1 MQDLN
6 ETLLGNIAQIESPN
20 ARVVTH
26 FSGEFSTYKSLN
38 ALLDSLKEMRTDS
51 QLTTFKQRIAES
63 IELYKSDDSVYTRP
77 EKAQKTVDE
86 SYAKKRKFADFKK
99 RGGIRSLLNNEE
111 LVELKNVLSDL
122 NNALSL
128 EAEIFNIDT
137 PVYAYNLK
145 EKKAEFKRKTIDLTK
160 KINSMFSDLYGED
173 APLITLSV
181 PAKRLSKNERYLR
194 GTNEEKLNESVD
206 SLLAFSEIQMD
217 KYLSKDIWMAKRIY
231 NMARNANTAY
241 EFNLGL
247 SKITANQFNTLMD
260 NFKYNQS
267 LLAQSVKEQSQKDL
281 NSSQNAETKK
291 AKSIIQYL
299 EQNFDGKLGEFTV
312 RYLNNNVYVTS
323 VINERLYGLV
333 SSDMWDIK
341 KFLDYVKQVNP
352 SLLDIDTSFLL
363 FTEQQNTFTALKQK
377 ALDKKE
383 ELEKDYGKIEDEVK
397 QTLDVELN
405 YFTPLVHHLI
415 QKHIN
420 QYGKD
425 FPMYFSGFEITK
437 LTQNNDRTALI
448 YAGKDEINIVDK
460 NEFTF
465 NEVIF
470 KQYQGERTVLSEEYD
485 ISVKEL
491 DKNTKGLYHNDLLIG
506 KVSKGNNGLILEK
519 DGIIT
524 QTNETQIS
532 PIIRKIKV
540 DNVGIVSAK
549 YEKFEGSIRT
559 LISKQ
564 EYEKAYQQ
572 ATERR
577 AKEIKFEA
585 ILDIGILNSSEEGID
600 SEKSIK
606 KLSDKELEEGIKK
619 LNDYKKQSKQNLDRV
634 VNTIMNISNSKPIET
649 GAIYNAMTQISGVK
663 LIWENKVEGLKG
675 EPGGY
680 KVDLTNYNYNTP
692 VLYGLQTPQPP
703 VSTNMPTTMFSR
715 KDAKF
720 VSNRFIRLERQ
731 YDFIRDI
738 QNDPEYGKMSI
749 PEKKSYVA
757 SKHFQEIL
765 PSIEGLNSVT
775 VEGNRIYLSQTKR
788 VKSSAELYNYA
799 LKLKENI
806 NAMFPLVSYN
816 PPAYVRELSNG
827 QMLIEFDLNGRYT
840 VPFLE
845 VIETLAEEE
854 IRAEMELFDIHE
866 NLARDEAGIMQ
877 KIESANEF
885 LIDGEVLAL
894 NARMFQKNFNLIQAL
909 KNPNIKQYTEVL
921 NKLVAR
927 FPGVTWKWD
936 TDLEQVGRVDFATGE
951 IIVNPNLIKEDTP
964 WHEFGHFAVRAIR
977 KSNPELFEQLKKE
990 IQKLHDESP
999 TSSAYT
1005 FVQDIYPDYVGTD
1018 SFWEEAIV
1026 TELGRQATTKANR
1039 GLFDKIFDWFKSLLK
1054 SFNVGVSQVSNMS
1067 NLVDSLV
1074 DPANIFDVIPTNT
1087 AIADYMF
1094 QRIIPTEL
1102 VDSLTQYVRTTPDAP
1117 FEFQNYADKIKTY
1130 AAAISDS
1137 EFKKILD
1144 TNKYLG
1150 YGSESLQ
1157 RALSAIKEIKD
1168 IVTKEDVAAS
1178 VMELADYMQ
1187 YSSYYLTG
1195 LIRHIDNLVEDPDVP
1210 SGKKLGDIDRAHRQ
1224 ALSFEK
1230 HLQKFSQLISTQKA
1244 TQMYREETSKNPF
1257 LKNFVTIEL
1266 AINNIKK
1273 RYSELIIDP
1282 VLTELTD
1289 SLALQKIDLEQSFND
1304 QIDKLKTRQQT
1315 PKIIQRIATLEK
1327 EKNESIPTRENIKRF
1342 ISDGAWIAKNSSW
1355 FSSFNSA
1362 MSTKNPTI
1370 QMVSQ
1375 YIRGINNEFQ
1385 ENLKPIAGDWQNL
1398 MDEVA
1403 AEEGGFLAA
1412 VMTPKEVFKNYL
1424 RETKSY
1430 EVIDGQLVKDKE
1442 VLSLN
1447 IKVKTVEL
1455 LNRSTELN
1463 YLVEYGETQE
1473 IQNQAEEDLKKF
1485 YEDYTERPFT
1495 EEYYAIQKLLPDDIK
1510 KKRNNLYQEISA
1522 IREEFG
1528 VGEIDDN
1535 TIIQL
1540 KEKQKELDEL
1550 ERLYTPDGEFK
1561 TGKEYD
1567 DALAIQKWKE
1577 NKRNLSVIGYVL
1589 GDDSK
1594 NVFEK
1599 VLADKKSKLAKGL
1612 MTIESYNNWAAVHT
1626 RTIYTQE
1633 FYDTRQEILDEIN
1646 ELLKDKGSINDLY
1659 SNLFNLLGGNKD
1671 KNGIYNPIDITEKQV
1686 IKSKELEEE
1695 IESIKAFLKKESP
1708 LDKNVKEKLSE
1719 LIEELQELQ
1728 SNVNSEYYTTAVETQ
1743 VNTIRTRIETEN
1755 LDLDQD
1761 SIEKLVTI
1769 AFKNS
1774 TWYKNNHIIKNRYD
1788 PDLNT
1793 TVEVMEPIFMW
1804 RVTRPNDLKYIEK
1817 DAPSFLWYKAV
1828 VNTEFK
1834 NPNYKPGEVTFKD
1847 VTGGEYYNEAYDNL
1861 SEKRRKLLDRMRDL
1875 HYQSQE
1881 GLYRKDKL
1889 GDLIPGMKKTR
1900 GEFIDQIKLKKNIVK
1915 TYFKNV
1921 TSYFS
1926 GDREAFSDEE
1936 DIFGAAYQVD
1946 AFGDPVTRESRRLF
1960 NRYARTLAL
1969 EEQSYDIMT
1978 AMASYATSSER
1989 FRVMRKYQSTVLTME
2004 NVVVGAAKESDSTKV
2019 IKDLIDREL
2028 YGKSLESD
2036 TPLKKVSN
2044 SIFSGISSFAGFKV
2058 LGFNLINL
2066 PQNWISG
2073 HLKIYSQLGFYH
2085 LTSKDLIKAHA
2096 DTAGIS
2102 QEFYLSYNQFGA
2114 KPYRLSL
2121 VDYCVGTQGIA
2132 NQASEL
2138 NNKGLAKYGKV
2149 LKTVATARDFTEFD
2163 IAAVTTYTFLNK
2175 YRVNKKN
2182 SSETV
2187 PLKDAFELKDGI
2199 IQVKDTVDVSPAFI
2213 NKLRNNIQK
2222 ANERAQGIY
2231 ALSAQPTASK
2241 YAWFRSLL
2249 FLKKWVIPDL
2259 KSTWGGETIHYG
2271 EGIRTIGSHRAAIR
2285 FLKDFIYYDNGNMYQ
2300 TWKYSADFE
2309 KAGLKQF
2316 AIQWSIFT
2324 ILSNLLV
2331 QMSLRFK
2338 CEEDDVA
2345 DWKDYVCLGLK
2356 RVLNEAEGVFTLW
2369 GLNEAIFTWV
2379 SEKANGVGFADKL
2392 FWNLLGPL
2400 SVFRKFATDEDL
2412 WTTEPYYRYRSN
2424 SNKIDW
2430 DKTHPMQAGQP
2441 GLAVLAMDVLGL
2453 KGMFVGPKSIEFQ
2466 NRAFNDYSP
2475 KTYTKELVTR
2485 YKKDHK
2491 GLEVMPTRTPLA
2503 QELKLFKKEIKELQR
2518 KASKYL
2524 ERGEPIPL
2532 EIQEKALRLR
2542 DQFQKR
2548 VEKIKSGKDN
2558 SSTPIAYP
2566 FMNIF
2571 GDRKGLDITPNYE
2584 EPDEE
2589 PDEE

>member
-1 MQDLN
+1 
-6 ETLLGNIAQIESPN
+6 
-20 ARVVTH
+20 
-26 FSGEFSTYKSLN
+26 
-38 ALLDSLKEMRTDS
+38 
-51 QLTTFKQRIAES
+51 
-63 IELYKSDDSVYTRP
+63 
-77 EKAQKTVDE
+77 
-86 SYAKKRKFADFKK
+86 
-99 RGGIRSLLNNEE
+99 
-111 LVELKNVLSDL
+111 
-122 NNALSL
+122 
-128 EAEIFNIDT
+128 
-137 PVYAYNLK
+137 
-145 EKKAEFKRKTIDLTK
+145 
-160 KINSMFSDLYGED
+160 
-173 APLITLSV
+173 
-181 PAKRLSKNERYLR
+181 
-194 GTNEEKLNESVD
+194 
-206 SLLAFSEIQMD
+206 
-217 KYLSKDIWMAKRIY
+217 
-231 NMARNANTAY
+231 
-241 EFNLGL
+241 
-247 SKITANQFNTLMD
+247 
-260 NFKYNQS
+260 
-267 LLAQSVKEQSQKDL
+267 
-281 NSSQNAETKK
+281 
-291 AKSIIQYL
+291 
-299 EQNFDGKLGEFTV
+299 
-312 RYLNNNVYVTS
+312 
-323 VINERLYGLV
+323 
-333 SSDMWDIK
+333 
-341 KFLDYVKQVNP
+341 
-352 SLLDIDTSFLL
+352 
-363 FTEQQNTFTALKQK
+363 
-377 ALDKKE
+377 
-383 ELEKDYGKIEDEVK
+383 
-397 QTLDVELN
+397 
-405 YFTPLVHHLI
+405 
-415 QKHIN
+415 
-420 QYGKD
+420 
-425 FPMYFSGFEITK
+425 
-437 LTQNNDRTALI
+437 
-448 YAGKDEINIVDK
+448 
-460 NEFTF
+460 
-465 NEVIF
+465 
-470 KQYQGERTVLSEEYD
+470 
-485 ISVKEL
+485 
-491 DKNTKGLYHNDLLIG
+491 
-506 KVSKGNNGLILEK
+506 
-519 DGIIT
+519 
-524 QTNETQIS
+524 
-532 PIIRKIKV
+532 
-540 DNVGIVSAK
+540 
-549 YEKFEGSIRT
+549 
-559 LISKQ
+559 
-564 EYEKAYQQ
+564 
-572 ATERR
+572 
-577 AKEIKFEA
+577 
-585 ILDIGILNSSEEGID
+585 
-600 SEKSIK
+600 
-606 KLSDKELEEGIKK
+606 
-619 LNDYKKQSKQNLDRV
+619 
-634 VNTIMNISNSKPIET
+634 
-649 GAIYNAMTQISGVK
+649 
-663 LIWENKVEGLKG
+663 
-675 EPGGY
+675 
-680 KVDLTNYNYNTP
+680 
-692 VLYGLQTPQPP
+692 
-703 VSTNMPTTMFSR
+703 
-715 KDAKF
+715 
-720 VSNRFIRLERQ
+720 
-731 YDFIRDI
+731 
-738 QNDPEYGKMSI
+738 
-749 PEKKSYVA
+749 
-757 SKHFQEIL
+757 
-765 PSIEGLNSVT
+765 
-775 VEGNRIYLSQTKR
+775 
-788 VKSSAELYNYA
+788 
-799 LKLKENI
+799 
-806 NAMFPLVSYN
+806 
-816 PPAYVRELSNG
+816 
-827 QMLIEFDLNGRYT
+827 
-840 VPFLE
+840 
-845 VIETLAEEE
+845 
-854 IRAEMELFDIHE
+854 
-866 NLARDEAGIMQ
+866 
-877 KIESANEF
+877 
-885 LIDGEVLAL
+885 
-894 NARMFQKNFNLIQAL
+894 
-909 KNPNIKQYTEVL
+909 
-921 NKLVAR
+921 
-927 FPGVTWKWD
+927 
-936 TDLEQVGRVDFATGE
+936 
-951 IIVNPNLIKEDTP
+951 
-964 WHEFGHFAVRAIR
+964 
-977 KSNPELFEQLKKE
+977 
-990 IQKLHDESP
+990 
-999 TSSAYT
+999 
-1005 FVQDIYPDYVGTD
+1005 
-1018 SFWEEAIV
+1018 
-1026 TELGRQATTKANR
+1026 
-1039 GLFDKIFDWFKSLLK
+1039 
-1054 SFNVGVSQVSNMS
+1054 
-1067 NLVDSLV
+1067 
-1074 DPANIFDVIPTNT
+1074 
-1087 AIADYMF
+1087 
-1094 QRIIPTEL
+1094 
-1102 VDSLTQYVRTTPDAP
+1102 
-1117 FEFQNYADKIKTY
+1117 
-1130 AAAISDS
+1130 
-1137 EFKKILD
+1137 
-1144 TNKYLG
+1144 
-1150 YGSESLQ
+1150 
-1157 RALSAIKEIKD
+1157 
-1168 IVTKEDVAAS
+1168 
-1178 VMELADYMQ
+1178 
-1187 YSSYYLTG
+1187 
-1195 LIRHIDNLVEDPDVP
+1195 
-1210 SGKKLGDIDRAHRQ
+1210 
-1224 ALSFEK
+1224 
-1230 HLQKFSQLISTQKA
+1230 
-1244 TQMYREETSKNPF
+1244 
-1257 LKNFVTIEL
+1257 
-1266 AINNIKK
+1266 
-1273 RYSELIIDP
+1273 
-1282 VLTELTD
+1282 
-1289 SLALQKIDLEQSFND
+1289 
-1304 QIDKLKTRQQT
+1304 
-1315 PKIIQRIATLEK
+1315 
-1327 EKNESIPTRENIKRF
+1327 
-1342 ISDGAWIAKNSSW
+1342 
-1355 FSSFNSA
+1355 
-1362 MSTKNPTI
+1362 
-1370 QMVSQ
+1370 
-1375 YIRGINNEFQ
+1375 
-1385 ENLKPIAGDWQNL
+1385 
-1398 MDEVA
+1398 
-1403 AEEGGFLAA
+1403 
-1412 VMTPKEVFKNYL
+1412 
-1424 RETKSY
+1424 
-1430 EVIDGQLVKDKE
+1430 
-1442 VLSLN
+1442 
-1447 IKVKTVEL
+1447 
-1455 LNRSTELN
+1455 
-1463 YLVEYGETQE
+1463 
-1473 IQNQAEEDLKKF
+1473 
-1485 YEDYTERPFT
+1485 
-1495 EEYYAIQKLLPDDIK
+1495 
-1510 KKRNNLYQEISA
+1510 
-1522 IREEFG
+1522 
-1528 VGEIDDN
+1528 
-1535 TIIQL
+1535 
-1540 KEKQKELDEL
+1540 
-1550 ERLYTPDGEFK
+1550 
-1561 TGKEYD
+1561 
-1567 DALAIQKWKE
+1567 
-1577 NKRNLSVIGYVL
+1577 
-1589 GDDSK
+1589 
-1594 NVFEK
+1594 
-1599 VLADKKSKLAKGL
+1599 

-1915 TYFKNV
+1915 TYFKYV

-2285 FLKDFIYYDNGNMYQ
+2285 FLKDFIYYDKGNMYQ

-2400 SVFRKFATDEDL
+2400 SVFRKFFTDEDL
-2412 WTTEPYYRYRSN
+2412 RTTEPYYRYRSN